1 MHSLADLTAL
11 RRKMLAEAAAA
22 APDLDDEP
30 PPDDAYDCDG
40 PPDEPP
46 PPKSEPKSK
55 PDPRALQLLDVDA
68 IFAPLPSVPWLVL
81 GLDMCPGAPTLLAG
95 YGFSGKTLAAQSLAL
110 SVATGRPTW
119 GYYETRRGRVVHIDL
134 EQGARLTSERYQRLA
149 RGMGIHPDELR
160 GQLAV
165 AALPTLR
172 LTDPRAKEQLLRVCD
187 GAALLIIDS
196 LRAGAPDIEENS
208 SQFRGCLD
216 MLTSVSEKT
225 GATPKLLHHARKPTQ
240 DGSGGAKATI
250 RGSSAIF
257 DACASVLVM
266 SAEKG
271 EPALITH
278 EKARTSGITAEDFAL
293 RIEDVASGADPR
305 WGLRV
310 STVGSEAVKD
320 TREAKKAARKR
331 AAVDTV
337 SDRVVRFVLEHPGC
351 SQNAILQGVDG
362 NNPDKRSA
370 IELLV
375 SNGRVRRE
383 EHPSGN
389 GKAHTVVS

>member
-1 MHSLADLTAL
+1 LNATPLPALAKIAELAKTGVRSDVRELARFASAL
-11 RRKMLAEAAAA
+11 S
-22 APDLDDEP
+22 DLDREP
-30 PPDDAYDCDG
+30 TPEELATLAQRV
-40 PPDEPP
+40 
-46 PPKSEPKSK
+46 
-55 PDPRALQLLDVDA
+55 PRAPVSSALTLLDVDA
-68 IFAPLPSVPWLVL
+68 LFAPLPPVPWLVR

-165 AALPTLR
+165 AALPSLR
-172 LTDPRAKEQLLRVCD
+172 LTDSSAREQLLRVCD
-187 GAALLIIDS
+187 GAALLIVDS

-216 MLTSVSEKT
+216 MLTDVSEKT
-225 GATPKLLHHARKPTQ
+225 GAAPLVIHHARKPQQ
-240 DGSGGAKATI
+240 DAVGGAKATI

-257 DACASVLVM
+257 DACASVLVL
-266 SAEKG
+266 SGEKG
-271 EPALITH
+271 EPVLVTH
-278 EKARTSGITAEDFAL
+278 EKARTSGITAEDFGL

-310 STVGSEAVKD
+310 STLAGQALED
-320 TREAKKAARKR
+320 RQREREARRLSGIAEP
-331 AAVDTV
+331 VL
-337 SDRVVRFVLEHPGC
+337 RFVLEHPGC
-351 SQNAILQGVDG
+351 SQNDILANVPGKGVDV
-362 NNPDKRSA
+362 RRALAS
-370 IELLV
+370 LV
-375 SNGRVRRE
+375 DAGRVVRE
-383 EHPSGN
+383 Q
-389 GKAHTVVS
+389 GKNRSFVHHGRAS